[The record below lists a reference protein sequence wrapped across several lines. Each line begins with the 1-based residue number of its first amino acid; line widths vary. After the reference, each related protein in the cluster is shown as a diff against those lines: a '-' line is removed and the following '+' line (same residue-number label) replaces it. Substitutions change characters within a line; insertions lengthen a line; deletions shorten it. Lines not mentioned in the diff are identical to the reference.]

1 MLPSIVQA
9 MPQHALDRRL
19 PKWHVKLEAE
29 AIRMRRT
36 DDAAVGDRARTPQ
49 SDPVTLEIIRGAIRA
64 AQREMEALIERTAI
78 SAFIREKK
86 DFYTG
91 LFDRDGVMA
100 VGSMVPVFGDM
111 VGPVLAHFP
120 ADGMKPGDVYWYN
133 DCYGSRGAV
142 SHSNDQV
149 LIAPV
154 FQDRRRIAFVM
165 AWAHFADIGGLRPG
179 SISPDATDIMHEGII
194 VPPTR
199 LVAAGV
205 TNEAAL
211 AIFHRNSRYPQQS
224 LGDMKALM
232 ASVELGVRR
241 VEEIAARFGYTVF
254 QSALAQLL
262 DRTRTLVRAK
272 LAETFAYGT
281 HRFTDAIDSDGHGSG
296 PFKLRFALTRE
307 ATDGGEDRF
316 VFDATETDDQAHG
329 PVNFLMNPGVPGM
342 ALGLYYLGGD
352 PAQVC
357 NAGGPQ
363 ALDEV
368 RLREGSLLW
377 PRWPAALGMRGL
389 TMMRVLAGLNGLVN
403 VAGGQAPAAHSAYVI
418 AIMRGSFRD
427 AENRL
432 HPFLLADGIGVGY
445 GARPTADGIDAVYF
459 VAQENYPV
467 EFLELGYPVRLR
479 AYGVVPDSGGAGRH
493 RGGCGILREYEILAE
508 EAVLAIRID
517 SVRNPPWGIA
527 GGMSGGSGRVLV
539 NPGTAAETS
548 LPPLSDGHK
557 LKRGDILRIE
567 TGGGGGHGHPHDRPP
582 AEVLEDVLGGF
593 VTLEAARRHYG
604 VAIIDDA
611 IDPIATAA
619 LRAQRPSVKP
629 FHRNGYVDALS

>member
-1 MLPSIVQA
+1 MA
-9 MPQHALDRRL
+9 MHRDR
-19 PKWHVKLEAE
+19 
-29 AIRMRRT
+29 
-36 DDAAVGDRARTPQ
+36 DAVIAAGGRAAHD
-49 SDPVTLEIIRGAIRA
+49 DPVTLEIVRGAIGA

-100 VGSMVPVFGDM
+100 VGSLVPVFGDM
-111 VGPVLAHFP
+111 VGPVLKHFP
-120 ADGMKPGDVYWYN
+120 ADAMKPGDVYWYN

-154 FQDRRRIAFVM
+154 FHRGRRVAFVM
-165 AWAHFADIGGLRPG
+165 SWAHFADIGGLRPG
-179 SISPDATDIMHEGII
+179 SISPDATDIMHEGIV

-199 LVAAGV
+199 LIAEGV

-211 AIFHRNSRYPQQS
+211 AIFHRNSRYPEQS

-241 VEEIAARFGYTVF
+241 VEEIAGRFGGDVF
-254 QSALAQLL
+254 QASLERLL
-262 DRTRTLVRAK
+262 ERTRALVRRR
-272 LAETFAYGT
+272 LAETFPYGT

-307 ATDGGEDRF
+307 KGPSGEDRF

-377 PRWPAALGMRGL
+377 PKWPAALGMRGL
-389 TMMRVLAGLNGLVN
+389 TMMRVLAALNGLVN
-403 VAGGQAPAAHSAYVI
+403 VAGGGAPAAHSAYVI
-418 AIMRGSFRD
+418 TMMRGRWRD
-427 AENRL
+427 EAGAPQ
-432 HPFLLADGIGVGY
+432 PFLLADGIGVGY
-445 GARPTADGIDAVYF
+445 GARPNADGIDAVYF

-479 AYGVVPDSGGAGRH
+479 AYGVVPDSGGPGRR
-493 RGGCGILREYEILAE
+493 RGGCGIVREYEILAE
-508 EAVLAIRID
+508 DAVFGVRID

-527 GGMSGGSGRVLV
+527 GGMSGGVGRVVV
-539 NPGTAAETS
+539 NAGTPEERV
-548 LPPLSDGHK
+548 LPPLSDGHR
-557 LKRGDILRIE
+557 LGRGDILRIE

-582 AEVLEDVLGGF
+582 EAVLEDVLGGF
-593 VTLEAARRHYG
+593 VTVDAARKHYG
-604 VAIIDDA
+604 VAIADDGVDA
-611 IDPIATAA
+611 AATAG
-619 LRAQRPSVKP
+619 LRARRPSVKE
-629 FHRNGYVDALS
+629 FHRNEYVDALS